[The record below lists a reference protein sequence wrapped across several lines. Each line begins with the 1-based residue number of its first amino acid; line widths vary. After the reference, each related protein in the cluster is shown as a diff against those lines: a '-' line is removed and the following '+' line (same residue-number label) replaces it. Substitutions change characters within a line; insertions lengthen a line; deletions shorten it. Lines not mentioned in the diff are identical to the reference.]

1 MDHWGVTRGSG
12 RVLRA
17 DESAQ
22 SRCSQFRPRRE
33 RRDSRKLHQPLA
45 PSQYRRATPIWGEWR
60 WCGDHG
66 GEFDSTY
73 PRRCCHDSSEFK
85 RGTCTRCQVP
95 YAAHSTCQSS
105 PRLRYIRMMS
115 RRSQGEA
122 NPILDPVLEAAMN
135 DLTSLVYDSHVT
147 SFLRP
152 RQLTTHFHLDGPPG
166 TGRAACVAMFKH
178 LKHVG
183 LDWDTGALV
192 VWATRRGWVA
202 KDISLLREF
211 GDGIQSGTRFHTD
224 PQPWALPTVE
234 SWLRGVPM
242 KATAQPNRRLKKMS
256 CCQKV
261 AERPPSRAEKMA
273 RSSARFTR
281 K

>member
-1 MDHWGVTRGSG
+1 VGTTAASSIPRTR
-12 RVLRA
+12 V
-17 DESAQ
+17 DV
-22 SRCSQFRPRRE
+22 
-33 RRDSRKLHQPLA
+33 
-45 PSQYRRATPIWGEWR
+45 AT
-60 WCGDHG
+60 
-66 GEFDSTY
+66 
-73 PRRCCHDSSEFK
+73 DSSEFK

-152 RQLTTHFHLDGPPG
+152 RQLTTHFHLDVHRAPAARPASRCSNISNTLAWTG
-166 TGRAACVAMFKH
+166 TLAPSLF
-178 LKHVG
+178 
-183 LDWDTGALV
+183 
-192 VWATRRGWVA
+192 WATRRGWVA

-211 GDGIQSGTRFHTD
+211 GTGSSLELVSHGPSTLG
-224 PQPWALPTVE
+224 APTVE